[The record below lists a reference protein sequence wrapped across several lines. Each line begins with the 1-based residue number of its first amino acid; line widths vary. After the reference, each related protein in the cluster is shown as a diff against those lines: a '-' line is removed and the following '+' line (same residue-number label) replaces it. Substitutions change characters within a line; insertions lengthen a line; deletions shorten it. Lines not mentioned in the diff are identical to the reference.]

1 MRTFVLML
9 CGLNASHIV
18 SPEKPL
24 ELSEAERYRGRI
36 ETGRV
41 DWYLIPPPSHGG
53 LDLQSLYTSR
63 IAFADLMESY
73 YGLADGRGHANAEPG
88 QPFSY
93 GEMRFLMKD
102 GEQWRFYADSV
113 DAGIITDP
121 TKFLHYRNIRDLGF
135 EPTPALS
142 TVDAFF
148 RQLPKHYDAAEHR
161 EDRVVVTGH
170 WDNGMS
176 VRWTLD
182 PEKGMQPVRVEMLSG
197 SEVLGACETE
207 YEQFDGLW
215 FPRHCTFSHRG
226 STTVTIGVLSAE
238 FNRPDHPQELTPKD
252 LGMVPGTQV
261 AHTSLQQTAW
271 TGEKLIPLID
281 WLNMAEAGE
290 VDNSAWDEVV
300 KRCQSP
306 TGLGRYP
313 KTMNDDFLGL
323 TVSVTRRPGLWED
336 YTRRFIQRFRLQGEQ
351 IGRAWSHLK
360 ECQKPAYAYLDE
372 QKSAIREAETERA
385 KVAAEL
391 AKVEAELA
399 KVAAE
404 LAKVEADRAKP
415 AANPSRSAGAKA
427 KSSAGAG
434 TKDETSGSARTK
446 DDASDRDRTK
456 DEASGSARTK
466 DEASAGDRVKVD
478 ASAGGSSQERS
489 AAKASDPTSA
499 DAADDAGAKPRA
511 ALQDELEKLDERL
524 KKLYEP
530 IEKIFEEKLKP
541 GLAKLPTQA
550 QIDAA
555 RAREGEAAR
564 AREAEPSRAD
574 LQPSRTTAQP

>member
-1 MRTFVLML
+1 ML
-9 CGLNASHIV
+9 
-18 SPEKPL
+18 
-24 ELSEAERYRGRI
+24 
-36 ETGRV
+36 T
-41 DWYLIPPPSHGG
+41 PPSHDGHGDREG
-53 LDLQSLYTSR
+53 LYASR
-63 IAFADLMESY
+63 ISY
-73 YGLADGRGHANAEPG
+73 GDILEIFHGLADGRSHVLAEPG
-88 QPFSY
+88 IPFSY
-93 GEMRFLMKD
+93 SERRLLIKD
-102 GEQWRFYADSV
+102 GEQWRFYVDTPAADVNDVPERHTS
-113 DAGIITDP
+113 
-121 TKFLHYRNIRDLGF
+121 YRNLRDLGF
-135 EPTPALS
+135 EPTAAWSTHPSWYRQPAAS
-142 TVDAFF
+142 
-148 RQLPKHYDAAEHR
+148 YDPVEHH
-161 EDRVVVTGH
+161 EDRVTVTGH

-555 RAREGEAAR
+555 RAREGEAADH
-564 AREAEPSRAD
+564 REAE
-574 LQPSRTTAQP
+574 LSRTAVEP